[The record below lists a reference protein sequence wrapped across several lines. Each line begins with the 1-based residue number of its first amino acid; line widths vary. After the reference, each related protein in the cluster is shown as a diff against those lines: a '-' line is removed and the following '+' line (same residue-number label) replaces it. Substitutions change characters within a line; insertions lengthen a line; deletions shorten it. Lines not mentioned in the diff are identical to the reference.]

1 MLRHGRLLQ
10 ANAAAALALGGGV
23 AIAFA
28 MVQTLDE
35 EGAPPPERAALVA
48 TATPTATVA
57 ATPTQGATATPTNV
71 PAATSSP
78 TPSPTPTATAT
89 PTPSPVVRSP
99 RCESAP
105 GRAASLIASVEDVMG
120 GYPGTWGLAILDLAC
135 GSEVVVRPGY
145 AQYPASA
152 GKIVLLLAALR
163 AVQDGQMDFAE
174 VAEDVA
180 RVLRDSLD
188 ENTDA
193 VAERVTPEQVAAVLE
208 RAGVSASSW
217 LEWSWR
223 DALFTPHDL
232 ARVWASILRGEQLD
246 ERWTGWLLELS
257 AGAVLPEGYETFPVD
272 FGLDGIESGQKAG
285 YWVGEGHHD
294 HFAAAGYARA
304 AGSGE
309 GGFVYAFLLQTT
321 LEDLFHPQRRLVF
334 PLVRE
339 FVAAEARLDR

>member
-35 EGAPPPERAALVA
+35 EAPPERAAIVA
-48 TATPTATVA
+48 TVTPTPTAAATAPPRATATVA
-57 ATPTQGATATPTNV
+57 PTPAS
-71 PAATSSP
+71 AAASSP
-78 TPSPTPTATAT
+78 TPTPSPSPTATAT
-89 PTPSPVVRSP
+89 PTPEARSP
-99 RCESAP
+99 RCESTP
-105 GRAASLIASVEDVMG
+105 GRAASLIAAVEDVMG

-163 AVQDGQMDFAE
+163 AVQDGTLDFAE

-180 RVLRDSLD
+180 RVLRHSLD

-208 RAGVSASSW
+208 RAGVSANSW

-246 ERWTGWLLELS
+246 ERWTDWLLELS

-272 FGLDGIESGQKAG
+272 FGLDGLESGQKAG
-285 YWVGEGHHD
+285 YWIGEGHHD
-294 HFAAAGYARA
+294 HFAAAGYVRA
-304 AGSGE
+304 AGSRE
-309 GGFVYAFLLQTT
+309 GGFAYAFLLQTT
-321 LEDLFHPQRRLVF
+321 LEDVFDPQRRLAF